1 MDKKWLPLTV
11 VLGVAG
17 AAVVTA
23 TFWPDDEKKAPLP
36 QTLCHGALSRQT
48 AELIDDGKG
57 GEISAEEWES
67 KGKGSDYA
75 VFKAC
80 SVQRVDRDSDYP
92 RDIFKLII
100 ADERHD
106 PGSRKDS
113 VPLGA
118 GFKGWALP
126 EEAKAWL
133 PAGCAA
139 RMGSTAQYLTVTFI
153 GPSKKDEEQKKDS
166 ADRDTAIRNSS
177 AIVREAATNLA
188 RLAGCGGT

>member
-17 AAVVTA
+17 TAVVTA
-23 TFWPDDEKKAPLP
+23 SLWPEKEKPPLP

-48 AELIDDGKG
+48 AERIGDAKG
-57 GEISAEEWES
+57 GVVIAEEWVS
-67 KGKGSDYA
+67 PGKGDTA
-75 VFKAC
+75 VFKGCA
-80 SVQRVDRDSDYP
+80 VVRANPDSDD
-92 RDIFKLII
+92 RREIFKLVIT
-100 ADERHD
+100 DERHD

-113 VPLGA
+113 VPLGP

-133 PAGCAA
+133 PTGCAA
-139 RMGSTAQYLTVTFI
+139 RMGSTAPYLTVSFI
-153 GPSKKDEEQKKDS
+153 APSRKGEEQKKDLV
-166 ADRDTAIRNSS
+166 DRDTAIRNSA